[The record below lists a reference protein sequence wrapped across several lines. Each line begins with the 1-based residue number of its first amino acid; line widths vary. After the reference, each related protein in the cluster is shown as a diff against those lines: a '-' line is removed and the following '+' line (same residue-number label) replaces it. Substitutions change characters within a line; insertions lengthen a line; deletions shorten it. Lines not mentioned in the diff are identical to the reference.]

1 VLHRWGEIVER
12 GVVVTSGET
21 LPQDRLQKRSDLIL
35 GARGRRCL
43 RRGIVP
49 GSIRSELE
57 VLGRELDD
65 LERAIAT
72 ANDQARRPGLA
83 SCGAAAAA
91 TRPRTRSGAATG
103 GVPFT
108 VPGGSTVLLSGTRRF
123 P

>member
-1 VLHRWGEIVER
+1 M
-12 GVVVTSGET
+12 VTSGET
-21 LPQDRLQKRSDLIL
+21 LPQGRLQKRSDLIS

-72 ANDQARRPGLA
+72 ANDQARRGALA
-83 SCGAAAAA
+83 SRAAALRQRRLDLEREAA
-91 TRPRTRSGAATG
+91 RRREGFRARCP
-103 GVPFT
+103 VDQPFC
-108 VPGGSTVLLSGTRRF
+108 
-123 P
+123 